1 MKDSRYSPIRT
12 SRLGRLATLGQMA
25 GGVATGIV
33 SEGVRRLAN
42 GERPQLS
49 DLILTPANAHRVTDH
64 LSRMRGAAMKLGQM
78 LSLDAGEF
86 LPTEL
91 QAILAQLRHQGHVM
105 PPAQLEQV
113 MRSAWG
119 SDWRNHLSRFDSH
132 PIAAASIG
140 QVHRATLRTGED
152 VVVKVQ
158 YPGVAASISSDIDN
172 VATLLRIS
180 GLLPQRLDITPHL
193 AEAKKQL
200 RDEADYLREAAQ
212 MQQYRALLAEDSRFL
227 VPQPIESLLT
237 PTVLPMTF
245 LAGEP
250 IETLGSQNAT
260 VRDAGATALIE
271 LVLREL
277 FEFGVMQTDPNFANY
292 RWQRETGKIVLLDF
306 GAAGSLTLESVEAY
320 RKLLHAGLS
329 GKPAPVRQALVDM
342 GLLTAAQLAK
352 HGKDIDELITL
363 LQNRL
368 EAQVFDFSDRRLV
381 SSLRDQA
388 TVLISDRSTW
398 GLPSSDGLFIQRKIA
413 GMVLLNMNLGA
424 RISLRALLDRY
435 SV

>member
-33 SEGVRRLAN
+33 SEGFRRLAN

-91 QAILAQLRHQGHVM
+91 QAILAQLRHQGHIM
-105 PPAQLEQV
+105 PSAQLEQV

-119 SDWRNHLSRFDSH
+119 SDWRGHLSRFDSH

-140 QVHRATLRTGED
+140 QVHRATLRSGED

-193 AEAKKQL
+193 AEAKRQL

-212 MQQYRALLAEDSRFL
+212 MQQYRALLADDPRFL

-250 IETLGSQNAT
+250 IETLGSQSAT

-306 GAAGSLTLESVEAY
+306 GAARSLTPESVGAY
-320 RKLLHAGLS
+320 HKLLHAGLS
-329 GKPAPVRQALVDM
+329 GKPAPVRQALVEM

-368 EAQVFDFSDRRLV
+368 EAQVFDFSDRGLV

-424 RISLRALLDRY
+424 HIPLRALLERY
-435 SV
+435 GV